1 MNYDYFRIFYY
12 VGKHKNITRAAN
24 ELYSS
29 QPALTRAIQN
39 LERELGC
46 RLFVRTK
53 TGVEFTNEGQR
64 LFEYVNIAHN
74 QLLKGEAE
82 ITRAISVDGG
92 TIYVGCSIT
101 ALHNFLFDVLDDFRS
116 LHPGVKFKITTGSN
130 NGTVEKLKKGIVDV
144 AFVSTP
150 FNHTKGLSTVTVSR
164 FNDILI
170 AGNNFSQLKD
180 KTLTLAEI
188 NDYPFICLR
197 HGMQLREFIDDVFDE
212 NGLSVTPD
220 IETDGA
226 DILVS
231 MICHNLGIG
240 FVPQGMAEPAINLNK
255 AFRIYLDNELPQRKI
270 CMVTDPHHPQTA
282 ASRELCKIVTNRI
295 RTKKT

>member
-53 TGVEFTNEGQR
+53 SGVEFTNEGQR

-74 QLLKGEAE
+74 QLLKGEEEVSRSISAE
-82 ITRAISVDGG
+82 SG
-92 TIYVGCSIT
+92 TIYIGCSIT
-101 ALHNFLFDVLDDFRS
+101 ALHNFLFSVLDDFHC

-130 NGTVEKLKKGIVDV
+130 NGTVEKLKKGIIDI

-150 FNHTKGLSTVTVSR
+150 FSNTKSLSTVTVSR

-170 AGNNFSQLKD
+170 AGNNFAELKE
-180 KTLTLAEI
+180 KVLTLADVQ
-188 NDYPFICLR
+188 NYPFVCLR

-212 NGLSVTPD
+212 NGLTVNPD

-226 DILVS
+226 DLLVS
-231 MICHNLGIG
+231 MICHNFGLG
-240 FVPQGMAEPAINLNK
+240 FVPQGMAEPAINRGE
-255 AFRIYLDNELPQRKI
+255 AFRIKLDNELPQRKI
-270 CMVTDPHHPQTA
+270 CMVTDPHHPQTN
-282 ASRELCKIVTNRI
+282 ASRELSKLVASRI
-295 RTKKT
+295 RPKNK